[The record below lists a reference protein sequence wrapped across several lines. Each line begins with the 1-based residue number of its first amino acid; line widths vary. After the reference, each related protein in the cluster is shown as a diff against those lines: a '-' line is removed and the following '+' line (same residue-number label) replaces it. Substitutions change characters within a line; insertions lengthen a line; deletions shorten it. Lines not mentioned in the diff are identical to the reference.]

1 MPWRF
6 KMGQDRET
14 LWKHIMEESLSK
26 SLNMRY
32 GHRRQ
37 KALEYILYIYDINDN
52 KLFRPSIRVI
62 SEAWCSCR
70 SSRMPWACQLWHS
83 SHSSICFIRAQ
94 ISPLTASLHPS
105 WAKPLEKHRAQH
117 ERDATSF
124 LVKCVACIGNRNTA
138 KGSSRKVIVCGLCGS
153 SIGVA
158 KRNQLCKYMLC
169 YTRREIRKSDV
180 SVSSVVPF
188 RFQRVISWLEL
199 RSTRMEGRRHLS
211 KLPLLCQEK
220 RCGSFPKKGWDSGL

>member
-1 MPWRF
+1 M
-6 KMGQDRET
+6 T
-14 LWKHIMEESLSK
+14 YSI
-26 SLNMRY
+26 
-32 GHRRQ
+32 
-37 KALEYILYIYDINDN
+37 IYDINDN

-105 WAKPLEKHRAQH
+105 WAKALEKHRAQH

-124 LVKCVACIGNRNTA
+124 LVKCLACLGTIGNRNTA
-138 KGSSRKVIVCGLCGS
+138 KGSSRKVIVYGLCGS

-158 KRNQLCKYMLC
+158 KRNQLYMQIYAMLYKTWDPEKWC
-169 YTRREIRKSDV
+169 ECVIRSA
-180 SVSSVVPF
+180 
-188 RFQRVISWLEL
+188 L
-199 RSTRMEGRRHLS
+199 
-211 KLPLLCQEK
+211 
-220 RCGSFPKKGWDSGL
+220 SFPKSH